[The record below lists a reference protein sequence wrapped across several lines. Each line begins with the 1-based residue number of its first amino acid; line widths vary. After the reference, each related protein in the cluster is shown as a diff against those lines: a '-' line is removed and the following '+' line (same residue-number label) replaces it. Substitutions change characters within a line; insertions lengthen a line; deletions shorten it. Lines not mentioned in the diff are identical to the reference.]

1 MNAAAQTS
9 LKPLIHFEQVT
20 KSFKGR
26 VVLKDLSI
34 DLQVGQ
40 CHLLLG
46 DNGAGK
52 STLLRILAGLLKP
65 DNAVIEVDRDG
76 VSWRKQRNVLRSKI
90 MYLHQAPY
98 LFDGSVQ
105 KNLEYALPKYLS
117 RREQQANLRSV
128 MEWGGL
134 QSLADNPAKQ
144 LSGGEKQRLAL
155 ARARLRQ
162 PEIMLLDEPTANLDY
177 KAREQT
183 VDLLK
188 SLKSSG
194 VSLLIACHDHHELDT
209 LADGV
214 YRLESG
220 ALKHTMS

>member
-1 MNAAAQTS
+1 MNAAAETS
-9 LKPLIHFEQVT
+9 VTPIIRFEQLA

-26 VVLKDLSI
+26 VIFQDVKI
-34 DLQVGQ
+34 DFQAGQ

-65 DNAVIEVDRDG
+65 EDGKIEIG
-76 VSWRKQRNVLRSKI
+76 LGTATWPKQRNVLRSKI

-105 KNLEYALPKYLS
+105 KNLQYALPGHVS
-117 RREQQANLRSV
+117 RSQQQTNLQAV
-128 MEWGGL
+128 MAWAGL

-183 VDLLK
+183 VELLK

-194 VSLLIACHDHHELDT
+194 VSLLIACHDHHELDS

-214 YRLESG
+214 YRLGNGQLSH
-220 ALKHTMS
+220 AMR

>member
-1 MNAAAQTS
+1 MSAAADTS
-9 LKPLIHFEQVT
+9 LKPLIHFEQMT

-26 VVLKDLSI
+26 VVLRDLSI
-34 DLQVGQ
+34 DLRAGQ

-65 DNAVIEVDRDG
+65 DHAVVEMAAGRAG
-76 VSWRKQRNVLRSKI
+76 WPKQRNALRSEV

-98 LFDGSVQ
+98 LFDGSVR
-105 KNLEYALPKYLS
+105 KNLRYALPKHLS
-117 RREQQANLRSV
+117 YDEQQAQLQSV
-128 MEWGGL
+128 MAWGGL
-134 QSLADNPAKQ
+134 QTLADNPAKQ

-162 PEIMLLDEPTANLDY
+162 PNIMLLDEPTANLDY

-183 VDLLK
+183 VDLLQ
-188 SLKSSG
+188 SLKLSG
-194 VSLLIACHDHHELDT
+194 VCLLIACHDHHELDV

-214 YRLESG
+214 YRLHSG
-220 ALKHTMS
+220 ALKYRDL